1 MKSSSVTT
9 RIPDRKCGPPNIH
22 RGFWKPLLEL
32 DHVRLQRFTKARSM
46 PWVPKAYCT
55 ALMPLTAPW
64 NGKRTYATSVPSHR
78 RGDFH
83 RHHSLLTIR
92 SLCMQAGTTTKALL
106 PSTLKREVSD
116 GCAPSGDHSYSS
128 PQIVQVNQSPQ
139 LMMVCNQGISAY
151 DPASGE
157 VLWKHDWPYDGYRVL
172 QPLLIDAASVVIGTG
187 MGTGTRR
194 IDLKFDEDGEVQVDE
209 RWTSRDMKPDYNDY
223 VAYEGNLY
231 GFDRNIFSCVDL
243 ETGKRVWK
251 KGRYGHGQ
259 VLLLSD
265 AGQLLVLSE
274 TGDLVLLRATPER
287 LDELDRMQVLTGKT
301 WNHPVLVGDRLYVRN
316 GEEAACYEMPL
327 QSSCAQPE

>member
-1 MKSSSVTT
+1 
-9 RIPDRKCGPPNIH
+9 
-22 RGFWKPLLEL
+22 
-32 DHVRLQRFTKARSM
+32 
-46 PWVPKAYCT
+46 
-55 ALMPLTAPW
+55 
-64 NGKRTYATSVPSHR
+64 
-78 RGDFH
+78 
-83 RHHSLLTIR
+83 
-92 SLCMQAGTTTKALL
+92 
-106 PSTLKREVSD
+106 
-116 GCAPSGDHSYSS
+116 
-128 PQIVQVNQSPQ
+128 
-139 LMMVCNQGISAY
+139 MMVCNQGISAY

-194 IDLKFDEDGEVQVDE
+194 IDLKFDEDGKVQVDE

-327 QSSCAQPE
+327 QSSAPNRSSGTAGLTTFWIRSTCNSRHPGRGRRVNRMDKLASRPPSIVRESLRQKRSLRAR